1 MKATAA
7 PGGPGRLESLDAFRG
22 LTIAAMILVSTP
34 GTWEAVYGA
43 LDHAVWHGWT
53 PTDLIFPFLL
63 FAMGAAVPVAL
74 ARRRGG
80 RPVGQHVMRR
90 GLMLF
95 GLGLLLNAIELNRPF
110 AWSTFPVLGVLQR
123 IAIVYVAI
131 AWLTGRTSLRT
142 QVIAAVSV
150 LLGYWAAMKL
160 VPVPGFGAGVLT
172 PDGNLASALDRWVL
186 GRHMWHPP
194 WEAEGLL
201 STAPAIVTALC
212 GVFAGQWI
220 SGSGDRRH
228 RGALLWTAGAA
239 ATLVGLLWGRTFP
252 INKSLWT
259 SSFALFSAGMAA
271 QGLALCHWMIDGRHW
286 RGWSTPFLA
295 FGRNPLFAYFCSV
308 VLDTILTRWKIN
320 GIDLKW
326 RIYSPVFRSWAVPCC
341 GAANASLFYAIAYV
355 AFWGGIVWILHRQ
368 RLFVGI

>member
-1 MKATAA
+1 MPLRDSQTRFEA
-7 PGGPGRLESLDAFRG
+7 LDVFRG

-34 GTWEAVYGA
+34 GTWEAVYEP
-43 LDHAVWHGWT
+43 LDHATWHGWT

-63 FAMGAAVPVAL
+63 FAMGAVVPVAL

-80 RPVGQHVMRR
+80 PRRVRHHVIRR
-90 GLMLF
+90 GLVLF

-123 IAIVYVAI
+123 IAIVYVAV
-131 AWLTGRTSLRT
+131 AWLTERTARRT
-142 QVIAAVSV
+142 QIIVAVTV

-172 PDGNLASALDRWVL
+172 PEGNLASFVDRWVL

-212 GVFAGQWI
+212 GVFAGGWLAAA
-220 SGSGDRRH
+220 GSRRH
-228 RGALLWTAGAA
+228 ASPILWGAGAA
-239 ATLVGLLWGRTFP
+239 ATLAGLLWGRVFP

-271 QGLALCHWMIDGRHW
+271 QALAICHWILDVQRW

-295 FGRNPLFAYFCSV
+295 FGRNPLLAYFCSI
-308 VLDTILTRWKIN
+308 VLDNLLTRWKVG

-341 GAANASLFYAIAYV
+341 GPEAASLFYALAYV
-355 AFWGGIVWILHRQ
+355 AFWGAIVWILYRQ
-368 RLFVGI
+368 RVFVGI